1 MKRLIAILVLV
12 VMTFAVVVITGCGCN
27 NNEVTPPYENGYENG
42 HENEHEN
49 EADNSQIYVDPG
61 VSPILELMVEYAQ
74 TEQRVTSVMLR
85 EKFRNEPELF
95 LEAMVVNEQQGRGN
109 DATLMLLGSHIAT
122 FRRENSELYAEYV
135 AALER
140 LDNADLDEDS
150 ARMLRFIHAN
160 IEHAYNH

>member
-1 MKRLIAILVLV
+1 MIKMRKLIAILVLV
-12 VMTFAVVVITGCGCN
+12 VMIFAVVLVTGCGCN
-27 NNEVTPPYENGYENG
+27 NNEVAPPYENG
-42 HENEHEN
+42 HENGQEN
-49 EADNSQIYVDPG
+49 ENGNSQMYVDPR
-61 VSPILELMVEYAQ
+61 VEPILELMVEYAQ

-85 EKFRNEPELF
+85 EQFRNDPELF

-109 DATLMLLGSHIAT
+109 DATLILLGTHIAT
-122 FRRENSELYAEYV
+122 FRRENPELYAQYA
-135 AALER
+135 AALEH